1 MYSKTN
7 RRFRTVSTFLYLDYM
22 KINKKIAHC
31 LNTYWWIFQG
41 LFWMIIVQ
49 SFFVNYAWIVGAFLF
64 ALIYMRNRQNR
75 FLHLSAVF
83 LLAAYS
89 LITGIYALML
99 IAVASPPLSVILL
112 LLFASIAN
120 LILSVSDFYTI

>member
-1 MYSKTN
+1 
-7 RRFRTVSTFLYLDYM
+7 
-22 KINKKIAHC
+22 
-31 LNTYWWIFQG
+31 
-41 LFWMIIVQ
+41 MIIVQ
-49 SFFVNYAWIVGAFLF
+49 SFFVNYAWTVGAFLF